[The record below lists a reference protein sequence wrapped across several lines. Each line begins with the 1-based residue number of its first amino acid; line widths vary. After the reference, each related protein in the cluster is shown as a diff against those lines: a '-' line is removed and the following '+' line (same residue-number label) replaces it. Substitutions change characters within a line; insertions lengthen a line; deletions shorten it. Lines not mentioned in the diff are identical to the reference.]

1 MRKFRKILAFAL
13 CLVMLATSMLSEG
26 VLSLFETIRASAI
39 AGHEQKYDDAR
50 VELDFNKGW
59 KFNYGDVANA
69 QSTASGKANASHTQ
83 AASTITAGTF
93 AGQVVAKSNA
103 QTPGTSL
110 LRNSKLVSAD
120 TNPSNDGEIN
130 WTYG

>member
-1 MRKFRKILAFAL
+1 MAEMKTLTINGTTYN
-13 CLVMLATSMLSEG
+13 V
-26 VLSLFETIRASAI
+26 VDET
-39 AGHEQKYDDAR
+39 AR
-50 VELDFNKGW
+50 TAA
-59 KFNYGDVANA
+59 ANA